1 MAALALALGFAGATV
16 LWNTFIFSVV
26 CLGDSGD
33 SSPYC
38 DTRWSVPISAVIVTP
53 LVALCAV
60 SALATARGALRG
72 RRLTRRERRRVI
84 ALLIVLTLVGLVQPF
99 GYFLVPLFWLVV
111 GIFVLLVRGVAAA
124 CEAGSRRRSRPADS

>member
-1 MAALALALGFAGATV
+1 MACAALAFGIAGALLLWNTV
-16 LWNTFIFSVV
+16 LWSAS
-26 CLGDSGD
+26 CLGDAGD

-38 DTRWSVPISAVIVTP
+38 DTRWSVPVAVVIFTP

-60 SALATARGALRG
+60 SALRTARAACRG

-84 ALLIVLTLVGLVQPF
+84 ALLVILTLVGLVQPF

-124 CEAGSRRRSRPADS
+124 CEAGSRRRSRPAGS